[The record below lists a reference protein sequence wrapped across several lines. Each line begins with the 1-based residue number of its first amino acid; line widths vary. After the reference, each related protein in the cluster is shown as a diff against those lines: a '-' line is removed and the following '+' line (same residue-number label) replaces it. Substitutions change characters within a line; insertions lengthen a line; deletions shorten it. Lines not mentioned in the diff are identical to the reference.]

1 MAPFSTMDKTE
12 REARFGSGKSGNQEF
27 VLDALH
33 LRCPLGA
40 GAVRVER
47 QVEGRQLRKGAS
59 ARGEAEGA
67 AGGWGPGRGPGRGEG
82 GGDGVGG
89 GAGFEAGPGCLC

>member
-1 MAPFSTMDKTE
+1 MDKTE

-27 VLDALH
+27 VLDALN

-47 QVEGRQLRKGAS
+47 QVEGRQLRKGTS

-67 AGGWGPGRGPGRGEG
+67 AGGWGPGRGPGG
-82 GGDGVGG
+82 GGEDGVGG